1 MAVITRIETQKHDPE
16 RVNLYVD
23 DVFYSGI
30 STLLVLS
37 HGLKEGAEL
46 SDLQLEELR
55 RDDEAERAH
64 AAALNFLS
72 FRPRSRREVEEY
84 LRKRKVSE
92 EAASAVLERL
102 ERSGLLNDQEFARF
116 WVENRQTF
124 RPRGSRALRLE
135 MWQKGL
141 ARDVIDEALETLPD
155 EEETAYE
162 AGRKKLHTYSRL
174 DEQEFR
180 RKMIAFLQ
188 RRGFPYEDAASATKR
203 LWLDTVGDQ
212 T

>member
-16 RVNLYVD
+16 RVNIYLD
-23 DVFYSGI
+23 DAFSLGI
-30 STLLVLS
+30 STLLIMS
-37 HGLKEGAEL
+37 RGLVEGAEL
-46 SDLQLEELR
+46 TESEVEQLR

-72 FRPRSRREVEEY
+72 FRPRSRREIEDY
-84 LRKRKVSE
+84 FRKKKVSE
-92 EAASAVLERL
+92 EAVSAALERL
-102 ERSGLLNDQEFARF
+102 ERAGLIDDREFARF

-141 ARDVIDEALETLPD
+141 ARDVIDEALEALPD

-162 AGRKKLHTYSRL
+162 AGHKKLQTFRRL

-180 RKMIAFLQ
+180 RKMLAFLM
-188 RRGFPYEDAASATKR
+188 RRGFPYEDAMAATKR
-203 LWLDTVGDQ
+203 LWRDGEPD
-212 T
+212 

>member
-23 DVFYSGI
+23 DVFYAGI

-46 SDLQLEELR
+46 SEADLEELR

-72 FRPRSRREVEEY
+72 FRPRSRREIEDY

-92 EAASAVLERL
+92 GAAAAVLERL

-174 DEQEFR
+174 NEQEFR

-203 LWLDTVGDQ
+203 LWQDGHGE
-212 T
+212 